1 MQNTVLQALG
11 LDKHREA
18 KIIKST
24 LFIFLEN
31 HYFEKE
37 GFRESSVEKKQQKK
51 NLWCQANKPKIK
63 VVLQKQRSCISPIK

>member
-51 NLWCQANKPKIK
+51 KP
-63 VVLQKQRSCISPIK
+63 VMPGQ